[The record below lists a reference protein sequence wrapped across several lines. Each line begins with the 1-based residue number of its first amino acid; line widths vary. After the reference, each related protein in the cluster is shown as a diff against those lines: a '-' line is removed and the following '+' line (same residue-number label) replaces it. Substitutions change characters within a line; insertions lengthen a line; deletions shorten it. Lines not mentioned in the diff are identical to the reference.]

1 MAWAAIDLAAV
12 AAAFGLGG
20 LVVWLGFVRS
30 AHSRVAAAR
39 KEAEYERAQR
49 QQLAEEKAAAEVSLE
64 TERQNH
70 AARVEK
76 LVEEKVAAEVSL
88 KTERQIHAARV
99 EELERMG
106 AEIERKFVALA
117 AEALEK
123 NNNSFLNLVTERFEK
138 HKASADED
146 LARRQQAIETL
157 VKPIG
162 EGLTKFERKVG
173 EIEKAREGAYR
184 AVTEQV
190 KTITEGQLRLK
201 TETSRLVQA
210 LRQPKTRGRWGEYQL
225 RTVLEMAG
233 MSEHVDFVIEPTIG
247 EDGRQ
252 RPDAI
257 VHMPGGKSV
266 IVDAK
271 TPLEAYLA
279 AVEASDEEERARQH
293 MDKHVHNVRD
303 RVQELASQEY
313 WRALPVT
320 PEFVVMFIPGE
331 SFYSAAVEREPELF
345 EQAVSNRVLIAT
357 PTILIALMKAIAYG
371 WQQHKLAENTQDIVD
386 LARKLFE
393 RIKVFGG
400 HMDGLGRALHQAVD
414 RYNKGVGSLEG
425 RILPAVRKFENL
437 GAAPQG
443 SAIRA
448 VVPVELEARALQAP
462 ELMEGR
468 VEAAGDDGGEE
479 GGGAAATREA
489 GA

>member
-20 LVVWLGFVRS
+20 LVVWLGFAR
-30 AHSRVAAAR
+30 SRVTAAR

-49 QQLAEEKAAAEVSLE
+49 RQLAEEKAAAEVNLE

-70 AARVEK
+70 AARVEE
-76 LVEEKVAAEVSL
+76 LVEEKGAAEVSL
-88 KTERQIHAARV
+88 KTERQTHAARV

-138 HKASADED
+138 HKAGADED

-162 EGLTKFERKVG
+162 EGLTRFERQVG
-173 EIEKAREGAYR
+173 EIEKAREGAYQ

-190 KTITEGQLRLK
+190 KTIAEGQLRLK

-257 VHMPGGKSV
+257 VHMPGGKSRHRRCQN
-266 IVDAK
+266 
-271 TPLEAYLA
+271 A
-279 AVEASDEEERARQH
+279 ARGLSRRRGGLRRGGAC
-293 MDKHVHNVRD
+293 
-303 RVQELASQEY
+303 
-313 WRALPVT
+313 
-320 PEFVVMFIPGE
+320 
-331 SFYSAAVEREPELF
+331 AA
-345 EQAVSNRVLIAT
+345 
-357 PTILIALMKAIAYG
+357 AYG
-371 WQQHKLAENTQDIVD
+371 QTC
-386 LARKLFE
+386 
-393 RIKVFGG
+393 
-400 HMDGLGRALHQAVD
+400 
-414 RYNKGVGSLEG
+414 
-425 RILPAVRKFENL
+425 P
-437 GAAPQG
+437 
-443 SAIRA
+443 
-448 VVPVELEARALQAP
+448 
-462 ELMEGR
+462 
-468 VEAAGDDGGEE
+468 
-479 GGGAAATREA
+479 
-489 GA
+489 

>member
-1 MAWAAIDLAAV
+1 MAWAAIDLAA
-12 AAAFGLGG
+12 AAVAFGLGG
-20 LVVWLGFVRS
+20 FVVWLSFARS

-49 QQLAEEKAAAEVSLE
+49 QQLGEEKAAAEASLE
-64 TERQNH
+64 TERRNH
-70 AARVEK
+70 TARVEE
-76 LVEEKVAAEVSL
+76 LMEGKVAAEVSL
-88 KTERQIHAARV
+88 KTERQTHAARV

-138 HKASADED
+138 HKAGADED

-162 EGLTKFERKVG
+162 EGLTRFERQVG

-190 KTITEGQLRLK
+190 RAIADGQLRLN
-201 TETSRLVQA
+201 TETNRLVQA

-225 RTVLEMAG
+225 RTVLEMVG
-233 MSEHVDFVIEPTIG
+233 MSEHVDFVTEPTVG

-252 RPDAI
+252 RPDVI

-266 IVDAK
+266 VVDAK

-279 AVEASDEEERARQH
+279 AVEASDEEERARH
-293 MDKHVHNVRD
+293 MDSHVRHVREHV
-303 RVQELASQEY
+303 RGLASREY
-313 WRALPVT
+313 WQALSGT
-320 PEFVVMFIPGE
+320 PDFVVMFIPGE
-331 SFYSAAVEREPELF
+331 PFYSAAVERDPELF
-345 EQAVSNRVLIAT
+345 EQALSNRVLIAT
-357 PTILIALMKAIAYG
+357 PTILIALMKAIHYG
-371 WQQHKLAENTQDIVD
+371 WQQHKLAKNTQDIVD
-386 LARKLFE
+386 LARELFE
-393 RIKVFGG
+393 RIKAFGG
-400 HMDGLGRALHQAVD
+400 HMNGLGRALGQAVD

-425 RILPAVRKFENL
+425 RILPTARKFEGL

-443 SAIRA
+443 STIPG

-462 ELMEGR
+462 ELTKGR
-468 VEAAGDDGGEE
+468 VEAAGNDGGEG
-479 GGGAAATREA
+479 GGGAAARREA

>member
-20 LVVWLGFVRS
+20 IVVWLGFARS

-49 QQLAEEKAAAEVSLE
+49 QQLAEDKAAAEASLE
-64 TERQNH
+64 TERQ
-70 AARVEK
+70 K
-76 LVEEKVAAEVSL
+76 
-88 KTERQIHAARV
+88 HAARV

-146 LARRQQAIETL
+146 LARRQQSIETL

-162 EGLTKFERKVG
+162 EGLTRFEQKVG

-190 KTITEGQLRLK
+190 KAIADGQLRLN
-201 TETSRLVQA
+201 TETRRLVQA

-225 RTVLEMAG
+225 RTVLEMVG
-233 MSEHVDFVIEPTIG
+233 MSEHVDFVTEATVG

-252 RPDAI
+252 RPDVI
-257 VHMPGGKSV
+257 VRMPGGKSV
-266 IVDAK
+266 VVDAK
-271 TPLEAYLA
+271 TPLEAYLD
-279 AVEASDEEERARQH
+279 AVEASDEEERARH
-293 MDKHVHNVRD
+293 IDNHVRHVRNHV
-303 RVQELASQEY
+303 RVLASREY
-313 WRALPVT
+313 WQALSVT
-320 PEFVVMFIPGE
+320 PDFVVMFIPGE
-331 SFYSAAVEREPELF
+331 PFYSAAVEREPELF

-371 WQQHKLAENTQDIVD
+371 WQQHKLAENTQKIVD
-386 LARKLFE
+386 LARELFE

-400 HMDGLGRALHQAVD
+400 HMDALGKALHRAVD

-425 RILPAVRKFENL
+425 RILPKARKFESL

-443 SAIRA
+443 SAIPDLA
-448 VVPVELEARALQAP
+448 PVELEARALQAP
-462 ELMEGR
+462 ELTKDR
-468 VEAAGDDGGEE
+468 VEADDGEG
-479 GGGAAATREA
+479 GGGAAAAREA

>member
-20 LVVWLGFVRS
+20 LVVWLGFARS

-49 QQLAEEKAAAEVSLE
+49 QQLAEEKAAVEVNLE
-64 TERQNH
+64 TERRNH
-70 AARVEK
+70 AARVEE
-76 LVEEKVAAEVSL
+76 LVEEKIAAEVSL
-88 KTERQIHAARV
+88 KTERQTHAARV

-138 HKASADED
+138 HKAGADED

-162 EGLTKFERKVG
+162 EGLTRFERQVG

-190 KTITEGQLRLK
+190 RAIADGQLRLK
-201 TETSRLVQA
+201 TETNRLVQA

-225 RTVLEMAG
+225 RTVLEMVG
-233 MSEHVDFVIEPTIG
+233 MSEHVDFVTEPTVG

-252 RPDAI
+252 RPDVI
-257 VHMPGGKSV
+257 VRMPGGKSV
-266 IVDAK
+266 VVDAK

-279 AVEASDEEERARQH
+279 AVEASDEEERARH
-293 MDKHVHNVRD
+293 MNDHVRHVRNHV
-303 RVQELASQEY
+303 RGLASREY
-313 WRALPVT
+313 WQALSGT
-320 PEFVVMFIPGE
+320 PDFVVMFIPGE
-331 SFYSAAVEREPELF
+331 PFYSAAVERDPELF
-345 EQAVSNRVLIAT
+345 EQALSNRVLIAT
-357 PTILIALMKAIAYG
+357 PTILIALMKAIHYG
-371 WQQHKLAENTQDIVD
+371 WQQHELAKNTQDIVD

-393 RIKVFGG
+393 RIKVFGD
-400 HMDGLGRALHQAVD
+400 HMNGLGRALHQAVD

-425 RILPAVRKFENL
+425 RILPAARKFEGL

-443 SAIRA
+443 STIPG
-448 VVPVELEARALQAP
+448 VVPVELEARTLQAP
-462 ELMEGR
+462 ELTKGR
-468 VEAAGDDGGEE
+468 IEAAGDDGGEG

>member
-20 LVVWLGFVRS
+20 LVVWLGFARS

-39 KEAEYERAQR
+39 KEAEYERAQCR
-49 QQLAEEKAAAEVSLE
+49 QLAEEKAAVEVNLE

-70 AARVEK
+70 AARVEE

-88 KTERQIHAARV
+88 RTERQTHAARV

-138 HKASADED
+138 HKAGADKD
-146 LARRQQAIETL
+146 LAHRQQAIEML

-162 EGLTKFERKVG
+162 EGLTRFERKVG

-190 KTITEGQLRLK
+190 KTIAEGQLRLK
-201 TETSRLVQA
+201 TETNQLVQA

-225 RTVLEMAG
+225 RAVLEMAG
-233 MSEHVDFVIEPTIG
+233 MSEHVDFVTEPTVG

-271 TPLEAYLA
+271 TPLKAYLA
-279 AVEASDEEERARQH
+279 AVEASDEKERERH
-293 MDKHVHNVRD
+293 MDSHVSHVRNH
-303 RVQELASQEY
+303 VWKLASREY
-313 WRALPVT
+313 WQALSVT
-320 PEFVVMFIPGE
+320 PDFVVMFIPGE
-331 SFYSAAVEREPELF
+331 PFYSAAVEREPELF
-345 EQAVSNRVLIAT
+345 EQAVSKRILIAT
-357 PTILIALMKAIAYG
+357 PTTFIALVKAIAYG
-371 WQQHKLAENTQDIVD
+371 WQQHKLAKNTQDIAD

-425 RILPAVRKFENL
+425 RILPTARKFENL

-468 VEAAGDDGGEE
+468 FEAAGDDGGEE